1 MAEARS
7 SGGLPIGYMY
17 GSPMYESPIYVPN
30 YPRPTFKIPTPRSL
44 PTYDV
49 SIPTSTTRSS
59 NAEDETPFYSTSTV
73 SPVYIAKSYLYLESP
88 IYIPTAI
95 NQPTYDVPTT
105 TANSA
110 QGPPPPSTTTTPKT
124 FEMEAQAYN
133 SQPHN
138 HQHGEGEEQPMKK
151 PSSSGAV
158 PPMPQGLGC
167 IEEQPRI
174 PFPSFIDVVLDSD
187 FTAEEGEIYDKICV
201 ESDGFDCPYVRP
213 EIKIP
218 GLLKPYPLENISDVE
233 RKEVDYMADLGLKHY
248 NDLNGSSYQLVEV
261 IKATL
266 RFSNGCIFSITLRA
280 KDDKSGS
287 PPQNFQARM
296 YDSTSKYKVL
306 FCRVEGNAEP
316 TAIGGSE
323 KHPGCWVP
331 KPLIFRPVD
340 YSSSGHLR
348 YGSSSDVPT
357 TTANNTECPPPLN
370 TTTTTTALTPAP
382 RMVSPSDATGW
393 AMGLSDL
400 MNCIFRN

>member
-1 MAEARS
+1 
-7 SGGLPIGYMY
+7 
-17 GSPMYESPIYVPN
+17 
-30 YPRPTFKIPTPRSL
+30 
-44 PTYDV
+44 
-49 SIPTSTTRSS
+49 
-59 NAEDETPFYSTSTV
+59 
-73 SPVYIAKSYLYLESP
+73 
-88 IYIPTAI
+88 
-95 NQPTYDVPTT
+95 
-105 TANSA
+105 
-110 QGPPPPSTTTTPKT
+110 
-124 FEMEAQAYN
+124 MEAQAYN
-133 SQPHN
+133 SQQHN
-138 HQHGEGEEQPMKK
+138 HQRGEGEEQPMKK

-287 PPQNFQARM
+287 PPQNFQARV

-306 FCRVEGNAEP
+306 FCRVEGNAE
-316 TAIGGSE
+316 TTSSGDLD
-323 KHPGCWVP
+323 KCPGCWEP
-331 KPLIFRPVD
+331 KPPIFIPIG
-340 YSSSGHLR
+340 YSASGHLM
-348 YGSSSDVPT
+348 YGSSSDVQT
-357 TTANNTECPPPLN
+357 ITANNAKGPPLPC
-370 TTTTTTALTPAP
+370 TAAPTSTPAP
-382 RMVSPSDATGW
+382 RMVSPAFE
-393 AMGLSDL
+393 MQHEKYVFLSMKVL
-400 MNCIFRN
+400 NIRHISLAVFVCRSPGETIQLQ